1 MIKINNDAIR
11 AVAALTDSLGVL
23 RRELQRADRATET
36 AAPGSQE
43 ERYALQ
49 LGRMVRHLGDAI
61 ADTPTP
67 LWLAMCRDRPG
78 DPDAMPD
85 DLKSAAA

>member
-1 MIKINNDAIR
+1 MNPETIK
-11 AVAALTDSLGVL
+11 AVATMTDSLAAL

-36 AAPGSQE
+36 AEPGSPE

-61 ADTPTP
+61 ADVPTE
-67 LWLAMCRDRPG
+67 LWLDMCKARPEA
-78 DPDAMPD
+78 DINT
-85 DLKSAAA
+85 DLKNKAA